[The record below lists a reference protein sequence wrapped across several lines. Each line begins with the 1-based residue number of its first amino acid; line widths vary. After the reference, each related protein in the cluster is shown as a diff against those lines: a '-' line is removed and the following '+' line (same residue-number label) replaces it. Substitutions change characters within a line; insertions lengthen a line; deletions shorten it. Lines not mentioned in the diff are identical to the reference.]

1 MSKRNQTYYETLG
14 IPSNAK
20 HNDVGLAFNPQVYR
34 HIANF
39 LAAPEAYN
47 RKRRGAA

>member
-1 MSKRNQTYYETLG
+1 VEVPGT
-14 IPSNAK
+14 
-20 HNDVGLAFNPQVYR
+20 HVGLAFNPQVYR

-39 LAAPEAYN
+39 LAAPESYN